1 MLISL
6 VWEMLVG
13 GTMSTACFTLS
24 YYQWLFESPI
34 FKTTVVD
41 YWEPH
46 LFFKTTVVDYW
57 EPHLFFKT
65 TVVDYWDLP
74 WEALQ
79 QPTLKIDPIVTITN
93 LNDISNQ
100 GSENCCIKSWSNFD
114 RANLL
119 KLKINQHT
127 LSNHASQADYSLVL
141 A

>member
-41 YWEPH
+41 YWEPR
-46 LFFKTTVVDYW
+46 
-57 EPHLFFKT
+57 LFFKT

-119 KLKINQHT
+119 KLKVNQHT

>member
-34 FKTTVVD
+34 
-41 YWEPH
+41 
-46 LFFKTTVVDYW
+46 FKTTVVDYW

-119 KLKINQHT
+119 KLKVNQHT
-127 LSNHASQADYSLVL
+127 LSYHASQADYSLVL